1 MKVGWDEDQVDAEVN
16 EPPEAAACLEQNPFS
31 AQSPVRALW
40 KPKALATAKIDICR
54 TSRGLLRKYKHGELA
69 CFSVEALSRREGQR
83 DVGGRI
89 HVRG

>member
-1 MKVGWDEDQVDAEVN
+1 MGEGSYSLADEERGKRECSTVYE
-16 EPPEAAACLEQNPFS
+16 
-31 AQSPVRALW
+31 
-40 KPKALATAKIDICR
+40 AKIDICR

>member
-40 KPKALATAKIDICR
+40 KPKALATVR
-54 TSRGLLRKYKHGELA
+54 
-69 CFSVEALSRREGQR
+69 AL
-83 DVGGRI
+83 
-89 HVRG
+89 